1 MLQSDVWQF
10 LVALNNF
17 QTQDLARSWNRHH
30 SILYVYCFVA
40 VASVVDKTRLLEL
53 VGILALWA
61 VQGAGI
67 SVRCFWLPRRQG
79 FKCGRRHLTCS
90 GEKSSC
96 FPYCGCTVEKRS
108 TYHLMRA
115 NSKTLGQKYTTSSI
129 ALETANLLGRSTL
142 GLLALS

>member
-1 MLQSDVWQF
+1 M
-10 LVALNNF
+10 
-17 QTQDLARSWNRHH
+17 
-30 SILYVYCFVA
+30 A

-96 FPYCGCTVEKRS
+96 FPYCRVHSR
-108 TYHLMRA
+108 
-115 NSKTLGQKYTTSSI
+115 KTEHVPPDEGE
-129 ALETANLLGRSTL
+129 LEDFGSEIYY
-142 GLLALS
+142 